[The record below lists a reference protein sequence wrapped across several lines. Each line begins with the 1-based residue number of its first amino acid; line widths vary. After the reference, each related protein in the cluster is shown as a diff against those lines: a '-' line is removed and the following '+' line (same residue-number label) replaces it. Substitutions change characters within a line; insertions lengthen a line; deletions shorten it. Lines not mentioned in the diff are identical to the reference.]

1 MQSQTPSHGIGPRSA
16 LGLSVLPS
24 ERSPTPITADSVL
37 LALTSQGATTL
48 HLPAVGL
55 PGLVEGLAHL
65 TAAARP
71 PLQVVAVD
79 AELGAIADARP
90 QAARAQLASLDKEES
105 RTAVSVAQSALR
117 VAKTLGARHVR
128 LRLGEV
134 DGLERLWKE
143 ARSHFLRGAILDEDD
158 TEPGEALL
166 RARSALM
173 PRHLD
178 AVRRAI
184 EQLANH
190 AVRSEQTLLLGYPRR
205 ATELPLP
212 IEVRLLCEEFAGAP
226 IAPSLDLPAAHL
238 ASMMRLVSMADS
250 VRSFAKGPLHCI
262 GDACGPV
269 GALPP
274 GSGEVDVAAV
284 CKALPKDAILSFMPW
299 PGLSFREVL
308 SGLAALTKLH
318 PDSQREP
325 DTWPSSP
332 VPATHPSRQR

>member
-16 LGLSVLPS
+16 LGLSVLPGGQ
-24 ERSPTPITADSVL
+24 SPTPITADSVL
-37 LALTSQGATTL
+37 LGLTSQGATTL
-48 HLPAVGL
+48 HLPALVL

-65 TAAARP
+65 AASPHP

-90 QAARAQLASLDKEES
+90 QTAWAQLASLDKEES
-105 RTAVSVAQSALR
+105 RTAVAVAQSALR
-117 VAKTLGARHVR
+117 VAQTLGARYVR

-134 DGLERLWKE
+134 DGLDRLWKGVR
-143 ARSHFLRGAILDEDD
+143 AHFLRGAIVEDS
-158 TEPGEALL
+158 EPGDELL

-178 AVRRAI
+178 AIRRAI
-184 EQLANH
+184 EQLSNH

-205 ATELPLP
+205 VTELPLP
-212 IEVRLLCEEFAGAP
+212 LEVRLLCEEFAGAP

-238 ASMMRLVSMADS
+238 ASMMRLVAMSDS
-250 VRSFAKGPLHCI
+250 VRSFGSGPLHCV
-262 GDACGPV
+262 GDACGPI

-284 CKALPKDAILSFMPW
+284 CKALPKTSILSFMPW
-299 PGLSFREVL
+299 PGLSIREAMRGYA
-308 SGLAALTKLH
+308 SLARLH
-318 PDSQREP
+318 PDNQTDPEA
-325 DTWPSSP
+325 WPSSP
-332 VPATHPSRQR
+332 VPASHASR